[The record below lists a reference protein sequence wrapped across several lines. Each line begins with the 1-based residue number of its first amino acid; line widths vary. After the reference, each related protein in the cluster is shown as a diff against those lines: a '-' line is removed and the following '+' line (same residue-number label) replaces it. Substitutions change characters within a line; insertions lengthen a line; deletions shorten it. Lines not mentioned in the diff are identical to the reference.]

1 MDFEKIK
8 DIPDNFRDMRSR
20 LEEFQLEYKRK
31 VNQQTY
37 EEHVA
42 FVRDMLDTGKV
53 SPAFYFNNIH
63 NVAYFNWKLDEIDY
77 FLDLGIDLSKN
88 RVTLSWGD
96 TDIPYDSWV
105 NLRNK
110 HPENHGIFPYI
121 VLSAKSDEEREKLA
135 QIVTPNEILSDWY
148 DEKILL
154 TIAQNNDNKDI
165 HDAIFDKMVSFIN
178 NSNVQKKDGL
188 YVAYI
193 LSLLNISKGKV
204 ACKNNDKFED
214 NLRLVEIK
222 ANPELLENDSYRD
235 VFDRMC
241 RTFVS
246 DYFNI
251 EIKTTLVRVSYS
263 DMFSSPWYLNDY
275 LMDIFVD
282 KVKELHQG
290 KNLRIKNNNF
300 EPEELDEL
308 ARRIGCNLE
317 IHFGDYVNREH
328 DYKYKSNL
336 ILTDLKYI
344 TDIDKIA
351 RVLIDNCNE
360 LKYFLLSEEGSH
372 VVKEIQKSGHSEFNE
387 MINRITPKPKQ
398 KRKIGV
404 NL

>member
-8 DIPDNFRDMRSR
+8 DIPDNFRDMRRR
-20 LEEFQLEYKRK
+20 LDEFQLEYKRK

-96 TDIPYDSWV
+96 TDIPYDSWIE
-105 NLRNK
+105 LRNK
-110 HPENHGIFPYI
+110 HPDNHSIFPYV
-121 VLSAKSDEEREKLA
+121 VLSAKSDEALEKLA
-135 QIVTPNEILSDWY
+135 QTVTPNEILSDWY
-148 DEKILL
+148 DEKTLS
-154 TIAQNNDNKDI
+154 TIVQNNDNKDI
-165 HDAIFDKMVSFIN
+165 HDAIFDKMVLSFN
-178 NSNVQKKDGL
+178 NYASRMDGL

-235 VFDRMC
+235 VFDSMC

-246 DYFNI
+246 NNFNI

-336 ILTDLKYI
+336 ILTDLEYI

>member
-1 MDFEKIK
+1 M
-8 DIPDNFRDMRSR
+8 
-20 LEEFQLEYKRK
+20 
-31 VNQQTY
+31 
-37 EEHVA
+37 
-42 FVRDMLDTGKV
+42 
-53 SPAFYFNNIH
+53 
-63 NVAYFNWKLDEIDY
+63 DEIDY

-88 RVTLSWGD
+88 RVTWSWGD

-105 NLRNK
+105 DLRNK
-110 HPENHGIFPYI
+110 HLDNHSIFPYV
-121 VLSAKSDEEREKLA
+121 VLSAKSDEALEKLA
-135 QIVTPNEILSDWY
+135 QTVTPNEILSDWY
-148 DEKILL
+148 DEKTLL
-154 TIAQNNDNKDI
+154 TIVQNNDNKDI
-165 HDAIFDKMVSFIN
+165 HDAIFDKMVLSFN
-178 NSNVQKKDGL
+178 NYASRMDGL

-235 VFDRMC
+235 VFDEMC

-246 DYFNI
+246 NNFNI
-251 EIKTTLVRVSYS
+251 EIKTTSVRVSYS

-336 ILTDLKYI
+336 ILTDWEYI
-344 TDIDKIA
+344 TNIDKVA
-351 RVLIDNCNE
+351 RVLIDNCDE
-360 LKYFLLSEEGSH
+360 LKYFLLSEEGKSL
-372 VVKEIQKSGHSEFNE
+372 VKEIQKSGHSEFNE
-387 MINRITPKPKQ
+387 MINRITPKQ
-398 KRKIGV
+398 KRKIGA